1 MKKSITI
8 LYDIFKNKK
17 NSICKNL
24 TEYNSC
30 INERVKLQS
39 LFKQVMIDEF
49 LKLGIK
55 KYIFKFSLKS
65 LYEGCY
71 GIFKLDNKMY
81 KFSLNL
87 YEPNINVHA
96 VETKGKYY
104 FLGRSKNYVILKN
117 ELYNFC
123 IRNLPKHSL
132 YKTGDVVLYK
142 KSNTINEYIITGVNF
157 SRTPYYDL
165 YGLSI
170 NDAIAFIPE
179 KCLTLA
185 SKGV

>member
-1 MKKSITI
+1 MKKAITI
-8 LYDIFKNKK
+8 LYDIFENKK

-55 KYIFKFSLKS
+55 KYIFRFSLRS

-81 KFSLNL
+81 QFSLNL
-87 YEPNINVHA
+87 YEPNINVYA
-96 VETKGKYY
+96 VETKNKYY
-104 FLGRSKNYVILKN
+104 FLGRSKRYVILKN
-117 ELYNFC
+117 ELYNFS

-132 YKTGDVVLYK
+132 YKTGDIVLYNR
-142 KSNTINEYIITGVNF
+142 SNIINKYIITGVNF

-165 YGLSI
+165 YDLYSK
-170 NDAIAFIPE
+170 DAIAFIPE
-179 KCLTLA
+179 KRLA
-185 SKGV
+185 LAVKGV